1 MHACL
6 STCAACDRHVRE
18 GTSACPF
25 CGAEVTEGLTRPK
38 PARRLSRPGMLAF
51 GAAVALGVGC
61 GSSTEPEVE
70 DSGTGRDAGV
80 MTADAG
86 GETDAGEVADD
97 AGFDAGYDAGNVAM
111 PYGAPPVRE
120 TLV

>member
-1 MHACL
+1 MDACL

-18 GTSACPF
+18 GTTECPF
-25 CGAEVTEGLTRPK
+25 CGSDVVASASRPK

-61 GSSTEPEVE
+61 GSSTEPTVE
-70 DSGTGRDAGV
+70 DAGTGSDSGT

-86 GETDAGEVADD
+86 GTDAGGATD
-97 AGFDAGYDAGNVAM
+97 AGGPG
-111 PYGAPPVRE
+111 R
-120 TLV
+120 